1 MSVKLSWYA
10 YLGYNLILILEKFN
24 DSQNAIKYCD
34 DALNKHLPLNLRKLF
49 DSIKTKLTKSVST
62 SQKQIK

>member
-1 MSVKLSWYA
+1 
-10 YLGYNLILILEKFN
+10 LILEKFN